1 MEFSFYFFA
10 VCAIFVLTDAEDF
23 LITIILSMLHE
34 FGHIFAILTLKK
46 KISEIKINAFSV
58 DIVQNNFQ
66 YLPYSKELFIL
77 FSGPVVNIVFSSLAG
92 IVYVLTSMEIFEVFA
107 IQSFLIGIVN
117 LFPIFSLDGGKIFLI
132 FLRNFFSDIKS
143 EKILFL
149 VSILFI
155 IPMMSFGFYT
165 FLRSFNFSILVLSIY
180 LSSFLIIREPKF
192 FTRK

>member
-10 VCAIFVLTDAEDF
+10 VCSIFILTDAEDF

-77 FSGPVVNIVFSSLAG
+77 FSGPGVNMVFSYLAG
-92 IVYVLTSMEIFEVFA
+92 IVYVLTSVKIFEVFA

-132 FLRNFFSDIKS
+132 FLKNFFSDIKS

>member
-1 MEFSFYFFA
+1 
-10 VCAIFVLTDAEDF
+10 
-23 LITIILSMLHE
+23 
-34 FGHIFAILTLKK
+34 
-46 KISEIKINAFSV
+46 
-58 DIVQNNFQ
+58 
-66 YLPYSKELFIL
+66 
-77 FSGPVVNIVFSSLAG
+77 
-92 IVYVLTSMEIFEVFA
+92 MEIFEVFA